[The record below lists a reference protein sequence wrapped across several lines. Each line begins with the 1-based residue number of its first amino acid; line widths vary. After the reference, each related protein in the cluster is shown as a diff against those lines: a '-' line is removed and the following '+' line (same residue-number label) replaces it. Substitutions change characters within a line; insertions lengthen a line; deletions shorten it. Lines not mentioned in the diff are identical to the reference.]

1 MRTLLG
7 VVLLSATFQV
17 EAVTCTGDDVSYICD
32 LKSVT
37 GGRCAS
43 LYYFRLYCDN
53 STSGCNGGCFG
64 ETPSGHWFDM
74 SRLNIDGE
82 AQPRWRCRCGC
93 FAEETVFQSD
103 YDFSGHEIIA
113 ADSVVQSVSSFDDI
127 SLQTTTYR
135 PINGVVYGA
144 GKEKAVE
151 ITTVGERQLIL
162 SRAHPVVI
170 ADAAGRM
177 VAIKKAETLQVN
189 DLLLAGDGRSDRV
202 AQIRNIDYH
211 GKMVNFNVQS
221 NEPVHHLL
229 LAADLVMGDLAWQ
242 ERLNSV
248 ESRIMYRDGILRAL
262 AKGKQ

>member
-1 MRTLLG
+1 MRILLG
-7 VVLLSATFQV
+7 VVLLGATFQV
-17 EAVTCTGDDVSYICD
+17 EAVTCTGNDVSYICD
-32 LKSVT
+32 LKPVT

-53 STSGCNGGCFG
+53 STSGCNGKCFG
-64 ETPSGHWFDM
+64 ETTSGHWFDM
-74 SRLNIDGE
+74 SRLNIDGK

-103 YDFSGHEIIA
+103 YDFSGREIII
-113 ADSVVQSVSSFDDI
+113 ADDIVRRVSSFDDI

-135 PINGVVYGA
+135 PINSVVYGA

-151 ITTVGERQLIL
+151 ITTLEERRLIL

-170 ADAAGRM
+170 SDTAGRM
-177 VAIKKAETLQVN
+177 VAIKKAETLQVD
-189 DLLLAGDGRSDRV
+189 DLLLASDGRSDKV
-202 AQIRNIDYH
+202 IQIRDIDYH

-221 NEPVHHLL
+221 NDPAHHLL

-242 ERLNSV
+242 ERLSSV
-248 ESRIMYRDGILRAL
+248 ESRIMYRNAILQAL
-262 AKGKQ
+262 MEAK